1 MLSAYL
7 QFAGTIYIGPYQA
20 QGIQNRIVL
29 RNCIL
34 VRLTCLIG
42 MQHDWTDGTKECT
55 IQYNFIQ

>member
-20 QGIQNRIVL
+20 QGIQNRI
-29 RNCIL
+29 RNGIL
-34 VRLTCLIG
+34 VRLTCLG

-55 IQYNFIQ
+55 IQFCSIK